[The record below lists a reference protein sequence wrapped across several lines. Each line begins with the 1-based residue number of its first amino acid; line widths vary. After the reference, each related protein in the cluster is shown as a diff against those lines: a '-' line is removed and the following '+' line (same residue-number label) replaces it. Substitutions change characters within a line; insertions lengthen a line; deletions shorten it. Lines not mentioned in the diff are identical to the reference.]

1 MRIALLLAS
10 SALVCGPR
18 VARAQK
24 DTDCRGLKLSA
35 VSGFPDGAVHI
46 YNFEG
51 TCRVFEIG
59 VSHSFGDP
67 TMVQRTRAE
76 IRWVA
81 ATGEVH
87 EWVTTEGKYHG
98 LIEMFLRC
106 PRDPVVNTGACTQIS
121 YHNSTG
127 WPGFDGAW
135 HQRRPITR
143 GKTTSFIA
151 QTLQAQMQLT
161 GKTAHDP
168 GPGGVPVDGG
178 SGMNTGQIG
187 PGGPGGTSGSKMLEA
202 AQNTA
207 PRNDGAAKTMKSP
220 SGITPLEAEGM
231 IARAQV
237 THGKI
242 GAQDMK
248 TFGTGWG
255 GNAQLF
261 WEVSQNG
268 AQLRL
273 EPIVP
278 VAGRFE
284 VFVVFTKGPDFGLF
298 RASFDGK
305 TEILVNGYAPAVSR
319 DRALVGM
326 FDLTPGPHELLLSI
340 AGRESQSSAMYVG
353 IDRIELKQVR

>member
-1 MRIALLLAS
+1 
-10 SALVCGPR
+10 
-18 VARAQK
+18 
-24 DTDCRGLKLSA
+24 
-35 VSGFPDGAVHI
+35 
-46 YNFEG
+46 
-51 TCRVFEIG
+51 
-59 VSHSFGDP
+59 
-67 TMVQRTRAE
+67 MVQRTWAE

-81 ATGEVH
+81 TTGEVH
-87 EWVTTEGKYHG
+87 ERVTTEGKYAG
-98 LIEMFLRC
+98 VIEMFLRC
-106 PRDPVVNTGACTQIS
+106 QRDPVVNTGACTQIS
-121 YHNSTG
+121 YHNSTR

-143 GKTTSFIA
+143 GKTSSFIA

-168 GPGGVPVDGG
+168 GPGGPPVAGG
-178 SGMNTGQIG
+178 SGMNIGGQNG
-187 PGGPGGTSGSKMLEA
+187 PGGPGGASGNTVLKEA
-202 AQNTA
+202 TNDPRTQEGAGPA
-207 PRNDGAAKTMKSP
+207 PKTMKSP

-242 GAQDMK
+242 GVQDMK

-261 WEVSQNG
+261 WEVSQDS

-305 TEILVNGYAPAVSR
+305 TQILVNGYAPTVSR

-326 FDLTPGPHELLLSI
+326 FDLIPGAHELLLSI
-340 AGRESQSSAMYVG
+340 DGRDSQSSAKYVG